1 MNKILIITL
10 SALVAVFSVNAL
22 AYSYMGFD
30 NEYGYG
36 QNSMMRNYAQDTNT
50 ALRNDLHTEVS
61 NVFVNGTYT
70 DLVNLREKYNMPIMR
85 WVDSE
90 EDFKLAKQEFVL
102 KEEYYTNNSDTNR
115 GVKGRRGCPMR
126 SNYY

>member
-10 SALVAVFSVNAL
+10 SALVAVFSISTL

-36 QNSMMRNYAQDTNT
+36 QNSMMRNYAQNSNVN
-50 ALRNDLHTEVS
+50 LREDLHSEVS
-61 NVFVNGTYT
+61 EVFLNGTYS
-70 DLVNLREKYNMPIMR
+70 DLVNLREKYNMPVMR

-90 EDFKLAKQEFVL
+90 EDFKLAKQEFAL
-102 KEEYYTNNSDTNR
+102 KEEYYANNPNTYGSGFR
-115 GVKGRRGCPMR
+115 GRGGCPMR
-126 SNYY
+126 SN